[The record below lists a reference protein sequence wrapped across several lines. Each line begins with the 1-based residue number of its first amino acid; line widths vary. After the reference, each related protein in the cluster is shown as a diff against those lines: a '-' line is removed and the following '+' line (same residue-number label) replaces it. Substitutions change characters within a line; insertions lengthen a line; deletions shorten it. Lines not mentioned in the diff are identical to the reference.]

1 MGSYNLHK
9 REDLWI
15 AYRKYF
21 ITRNNIETIEEQLR
35 ARDLLWMV
43 SLPLD
48 RFEPQ
53 GGIPETVAVLNRLK
67 ELRII
72 QRIDVL
78 HLAERWVSKQ
88 NLMRQE

>member
-9 REDLWI
+9 RDDLWI

-21 ITRNNIETIEEQLR
+21 KTRNNIETIEEQLR
-35 ARDLLWMV
+35 ARDLLCMV

-53 GGIPETVAVLNRLK
+53 GGLPEKVAELNRLK
-67 ELRII
+67 ELRIT

-88 NLMRQE
+88 NVMRQE